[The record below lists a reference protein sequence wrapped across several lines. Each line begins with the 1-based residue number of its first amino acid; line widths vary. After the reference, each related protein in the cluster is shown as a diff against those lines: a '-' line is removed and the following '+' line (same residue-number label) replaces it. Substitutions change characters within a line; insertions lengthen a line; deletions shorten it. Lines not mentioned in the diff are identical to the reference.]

1 MLISEALLV
10 IVFSTNYKIGRLTM
24 KIRCLAL
31 ITGMLLV
38 GCSAPAAGTELAAP
52 TETPTLVSPPVDS
65 THLDLETET
74 VPTPSQLAETGRY
87 VVIDSDMGVDSVMGI
102 LYLLQ
107 AEGVD
112 VKAITLAG
120 DGLAHCQPGMRTALG
135 LLALTGNEHTPVAC
149 GRDNPLKGDH
159 AFPLEWREYSDGLAE
174 RLELPAGG
182 EPSKINA
189 VALLTS
195 VIETAPHK
203 ATILAEGPL
212 TNLAEA
218 LRARPDLV
226 DKIEMVY
233 IMGGALEVPGN
244 VEEQPS
250 AEWNTYVDPYAT
262 NLVFGSGAPVTLIP
276 LDATNQVPATER
288 SFQAFELN
296 HSTPAAEVI
305 YNLMLNYPSFYQSGE
320 NYFWD
325 PLAAAFLTDP
335 GLGTFEALRVQVD
348 ESGDEIGRTWVSEQG
363 SVIQAAT
370 SAESERFLERF
381 LSVLNGGTAVELPP
395 IEEVVKIGSF
405 YISGKTCEYNGLSEI
420 PAGRVSLD
428 IIAKPQ
434 GSINVLV
441 VGTVDEGK
449 GLGDLLAIDNCPGP
463 PPWGQVVSVYES
475 SDTIEE
481 QTELVFSVQEKPIYL
496 ICFITPEPCDDF
508 KIMGPIEVK

>member
-1 MLISEALLV
+1 MKTKHLVLIMGVFML
-10 IVFSTNYKIGRLTM
+10 
-24 KIRCLAL
+24 
-31 ITGMLLV
+31 
-38 GCSAPAAGTELAAP
+38 GCSAPTAATELVEP
-52 TETPTLVSPPVDS
+52 TETATRVPATDASA
-65 THLDLETET
+65 HLDLATET
-74 VPTPSQLAETGRY
+74 VTTPTRPEESDEY
-87 VVIDSDMGVDSVMGI
+87 VVIDSDMGGNSVMAI

-120 DGLAHCQPGMRTALG
+120 DGEAHCQPGMRTALG
-135 LLALTGNEHTPVAC
+135 LLALTGDNDIPVAC
-149 GRDNPLKGDH
+149 GREKPLKGEI
-159 AFPLEWREYSDGLAE
+159 AFPQFLREGADNLAE
-174 RLELPAGG
+174 TLDLPAGG
-182 EPSKINA
+182 KPSKMNA
-189 VALLTS
+189 VELLTS
-195 VIETAPHK
+195 VIESAPHK

-218 LRARPDLV
+218 LLAKPDLV
-226 DKIEMVY
+226 EKIEMVY

-250 AEWNTYVDPYAT
+250 AEWNIYVDPYAA

-305 YNLMLNYPSFYQSGE
+305 YNLMRNDPSLYQSGE

-325 PLAAAFLTDP
+325 PLAAVFLTDP
-335 GLGTFEALRVQVD
+335 SLGIIKALKVEVD
-348 ESGDEIGRTWVSEQG
+348 EGGADIGRTRVSEQG

-370 SAESERFLERF
+370 SADSERFLELF
-381 LSVLNGGTAVELPP
+381 LSVLNEGAAVELLP
-395 IEEVVKIGSF
+395 IEEDTEAFKIGSF

-449 GLGDLLAIDNCPGP
+449 GLEDLLAIDNCPGP